1 MKLYGKFDGEAITD
15 ISYNLKAFEEYDD
28 IYYTTKEAVSMYN
41 VYEPFEENLKA
52 DWLPYNCTIV
62 EDEIFFKDG
71 KYYYEGYEPD
81 NSEEGERTLVYKEGK
96 LIEQHFKPY

>member
-1 MKLYGKFDGEAITD
+1 MYLYGIFDGSAITD
-15 ISYNLKAFEEYDD
+15 ISYNLKAFKGYDNV
-28 IYYTTKEAVSMYN
+28 YYTTKEAVSIFD

>member
-1 MKLYGKFDGEAITD
+1 MKLYGKLDGEAITD

-41 VYEPFEENLKA
+41 IYTSWEENWDA

-62 EDEIFFKDG
+62 EDDIFSKMVNTIM
-71 KYYYEGYEPD
+71 K
-81 NSEEGERTLVYKEGK
+81 ERS
-96 LIEQHFKPY
+96 LIIGQPEVNEHLNIKKVS